1 MPATPEP
8 DTTLRAAKET
18 VELYAR
24 AADRI
29 LATVARRLAR
39 GITEPGWAE
48 QKLLETAAL
57 RNEAQA
63 VLDRLLADTPAAV
76 EQGMATAYEQGA
88 RDAAKD
94 LADLTPPVP
103 RLTNERAVAALVQEA
118 TSALSGTHMRIL
130 RSTLDVYRSAVW
142 EAGTT
147 SVVTGVRTR
156 RQAAQQVLD
165 RFANQGVTGFVDR
178 AGRSWSLEAYSEMA
192 VRTSAGRAQV
202 SGTLDRFTA
211 AGRDLVIV
219 SDAPGECEICRP
231 WEGRVLSITGSTSG
245 YPTVSQA
252 TASGLH
258 HANCRH
264 SLGAYI
270 EGVTRPMTDTA
281 DPEGDMARQEQR
293 RLERGVRQWRRRE
306 VVALDDD
313 ARRKAQA
320 KAKEW
325 RSRLDQHVKA
335 TGGKRQRAREQVGRA
350 I

>member
-1 MPATPEP
+1 MPATPDP
-8 DTTLRAAKET
+8 DLTVRAAKET

-24 AADRI
+24 AADQI

-39 GITEPGWAE
+39 GITEPGWSA
-48 QKLLETAAL
+48 QKLIETAAL

-63 VLDRLLADTPAAV
+63 VLDQLLADTPDAV
-76 EQGMATAYEQGA
+76 QAGMVTAYEQGA

-103 RLTNERAVAALVQEA
+103 RLTNERAVRALVQEA
-118 TSALSGTHMRIL
+118 TSALQGTHMRIL

-142 EAGTT
+142 EAGTS

-178 AGRSWSLEAYSEMA
+178 AGRSWELTSYAEMA

-219 SDAPGECEICRP
+219 SDAPGECEVCRD
-231 WEGRVLSITGSTSG
+231 WEGRVLSISGGTPG
-245 YPTVSQA
+245 YPTVAAA
-252 TASGLH
+252 TAGGLF
-258 HANCRH
+258 HASCRH
-264 SLGAYI
+264 SLGLWVP
-270 EGVTRPMTDTA
+270 GVSREMGRTA
-281 DPEGDMARQEQR
+281 DPEGDAARQEQR

-325 RSRLDQHVKA
+325 RARLDQHVKA

>member
-1 MPATPEP
+1 MPATPDP
-8 DTTLRAAKET
+8 DLTVRAAKET

-24 AADRI
+24 AADQI
-29 LATVARRLAR
+29 LAAVARRLAH
-39 GITEPGWAE
+39 GIDTPGWAE
-48 QKLLETAAL
+48 QKLIETAAL

-63 VLDRLLADTPAAV
+63 VVDQLQADTPDAV
-76 EQGMATAYEQGA
+76 EAGMATAYEQGA

-103 RLTNERAVAALVQEA
+103 RLTNERAVRALVQEA

-178 AGRSWSLEAYSEMA
+178 AGRNWELTSYTEMA

-202 SGTLDRFTA
+202 NGALDRLQA
-211 AGRDLVIV
+211 GGRDLVII
-219 SDAPGECEICRP
+219 SDAPGECPACRP
-231 WEGRVLSITGSTSG
+231 HEGRVYSISGSSDRYPPLSSATG
-245 YPTVSQA
+245 
-252 TASGLH
+252 LW

-264 SLGAYI
+264 VASAWIPGASR
-270 EGVTRPMTDTA
+270 EMGRTA
-281 DPEGDMARQEQR
+281 DPEGDAARQEQR

-306 VVALDDD
+306 SVALSPE
-313 ARRKAQA
+313 AERAAKA

-325 RSRLDQHVKA
+325 RTRLDEHVKA
-335 TGGKRQRAREQVGRA
+335 NDLKRQRQREQVGRA

>member
-1 MPATPEP
+1 MPASP
-8 DTTLRAAKET
+8 DPDLPVRAAKEC

-24 AADRI
+24 AADQI

-39 GITEPGWAE
+39 GITSPGWSEA
-48 QKLLETAAL
+48 KLIETGAL

-63 VLDRLLADTPAAV
+63 VLDQLQADTPATV
-76 EQGMATAYEQGA
+76 EQGLTTAYEQGA

-103 RLTNERAVAALVQEA
+103 RLTNERAVRALVQEA
-118 TSALSGTHMRIL
+118 TSALQGTHMRIL

-142 EAGTT
+142 EAGTS
-147 SVVTGVRTR
+147 SVVTGMRTR

-165 RFANQGVTGFVDR
+165 RFANHGVTGFVDR
-178 AGRSWSLEAYSEMA
+178 AGRAWTLESYAEMA

-219 SDAPGECEICRP
+219 SDAPEECQVCRP
-231 WEGRVLSITGSTSG
+231 WEGRVLSITGTDQRYPSVGAATS
-245 YPTVSQA
+245 A
-252 TASGLH
+252 GLF

-264 SLGAYI
+264 ALGAYI
-270 EGVTRPMTDTA
+270 EGVTRRFTNTA
-281 DPEGDMARQEQR
+281 DPEGDAARQEQR
-293 RLERGVRQWRRRE
+293 RLERGIRGWKRRE
-306 VVALDDD
+306 AVALDDV
-313 ARRKAQA
+313 AA
-320 KAKEW
+320 
-325 RSRLDQHVKA
+325 
-335 TGGKRQRAREQVGRA
+335 QRARAKQREWQARLRQHVDEHDRKRLRYREKTGRA